1 MLSKFNNKKH
11 RRLTALLLCAALM
24 LGSVT
29 SVSADISAA
38 DSETEA
44 QSGVQTYAEESSTE
58 AVSYEAP
65 ETQAEVQEGTP
76 VAEETEAP
84 AADTQQT
91 EAHTEASTEAHTET
105 ASETQAEPET
115 ETPVSEATELR
126 QDFTDGISVIA
137 NLPDGAFEAATSDI
151 TMKVNRLT
159 SAQLTYITSLMDKEI
174 DKDTYEVGDYVIFD
188 IKFLVNGVETEPLKE
203 ITVNIKNSKIN
214 VGDVESA
221 KVFYFDPHDTNT
233 SSDDELAEIP
243 QRSLLIKEFQKAGKS
258 TANIDDYDLS
268 NIILNDKGK
277 ATEINFEARKNTI
290 YGCYVVN
297 EIEKES
303 ETEDINKEETES
315 ETELESES
323 ESESET
329 ENELYTTDFTN
340 QTLDYEDAQ
349 VKISVEA
356 VEENAISEE
365 ASLSVTPI
373 AKDNSDTSAQYK
385 TVEKL
390 LQEKAE
396 NEDYDIAGFLAYD
409 ITLVDADGN
418 KVEPNGEVKVTMNY
432 KQAVI
437 ADEAVQTVENTD
449 GLESTADLGIAVMHL
464 EEDERG
470 NVRNVVNM
478 TEENKA
484 DIAATQDSK
493 VEKTEITTD
502 SFSTYALA
510 WTAET
515 VAQSADG
522 SVTLT
527 ETYGKMTAAYTGSA
541 ADYKYV
547 WYRSINSGD
556 FKLQTPVQYTGTDGT
571 GLGSDIKDDGT
582 ELYISLNG
590 GALTSVNTNVRYK
603 VAVYA
608 ANAFDENGDLKEDAT
623 PLAESIAKSVTGYDE
638 IRNGS
643 FENPVVTDNHLNT
656 SNWQY
661 SNENYQAQGGVWQ
674 TTGTHNSSQWSDEE
688 GADIEIVTTKTKNSA
703 GTLFESNLNGYSWYG
718 TVAAADGIQ
727 FAELNCE
734 AAGALYQDILTT
746 PGETLNYQLA
756 HRARGN
762 KKDATEENDT
772 MYVVIMS
779 TQMAVDNNVTTQA
792 KVQDIINNQS
802 SYPGATVVSY
812 TDNDQMWTYHQ
823 GAYKVNSDGQ
833 YSTRF
838 FFVAGNTASGNNTV
852 GNFLDDI
859 KFTRDKL
866 TPVEGTASVTVEK
879 TISGLDFEHA
889 KTLAEGL
896 EFKVGD
902 YELTYSDMTWSWA
915 NDTYTGTKVI
925 SIPQSE
931 CGTLE
936 VSEEASDGKSL
947 EVVGYNRNTALYI
960 DGTVVLDA
968 TIAGEMNLRVG
979 QSKTVRF
986 ENIYTEQNGGG
997 GGSGDDAES
1006 KLSHEKYIKKNADGT
1021 YDITLNATGSIG
1033 TQTNKAKV
1041 DIVLVVDTSGSMN
1054 EKDGKKTK
1062 LQSAKDSINALVG
1075 AFNAKSD
1082 TVETKY
1088 KLVTFAKRSSINTP
1102 DWVDGNTLYNNYVA
1116 RLSADGGTN
1125 YDRGLANAATAI
1137 GTAESGAKKIV
1148 IFLTDGEPTY
1158 YGAKPSGF
1166 GNATSEETLTAAQ
1179 DSAHKIYCDEFYAV
1193 GINLPSQVYI
1203 YKNNGN
1209 YSYTTS
1215 GLDILTSIRNK
1226 VNATTKDAWNLSSS
1240 NQLTEKFKQIAGET
1254 LTFACSNVKI
1264 TDQLS
1269 EYVEVTENSKLH
1281 VKIAERSGT
1290 STYTDKYDQIFDLS
1304 GGTVTLNGQKI
1315 ADVRY
1320 DKETKTAVLDFVDN
1334 YKLQENYYYY
1344 ISITKVKA
1352 TDKAYEDYIKYGGY
1366 KTDQGAPIVGST
1378 PTDTS
1383 ATKDN
1388 EFGYYATNGSNLTG
1402 GAISSGK
1409 FGFKSNADA
1418 KVEYTW
1424 KGTAKTEDYLDP
1436 VIQVSVDQIKVEK
1449 DWAELG
1455 DTNVSKNVVL
1465 AQLVKL
1471 STEKD
1476 AEDNDVTTETPVA
1489 GKIIKLAD
1497 SNNFSGAFI
1506 VRNVSDYA
1514 IRELKL
1520 DANGSITYEGKKYSI
1535 ANENDVTTFDNI
1547 SYKVSYATDDSG
1559 KSVTITNTKSSETI
1573 RIIKAGT
1580 DTSLLLEGAEFTL
1593 VDSNGNTVTVGTT
1606 ATEGGSYISGK
1617 NGLVLEGIIN
1627 AGTYTL
1633 TEIKAP
1639 SGYIK
1644 LADSITITVG
1654 SNGDNKVTVSG
1665 PEGKV
1670 TCAKDDHNVYVITV
1684 QNEVIYELPS
1694 TGGSGIYW
1702 FLICGMLLMMAAAWI
1717 IYKNKCREVLVK

>member
-151 TMKVNRLT
+151 TMQVNRLT

-277 ATEINFEARKNTI
+277 ETEINFEARKNTI

-356 VEENAISEE
+356 VEENAIPEE

-547 WYRSINSGD
+547 WYRSINRGD

-936 VSEEASDGKSL
+936 VSEEASNGKSL

-1702 FLICGMLLMMAAAWI
+1702 FSICGMLLMMAAAWI